1 MARELDCLLDPSCVA
16 IVGASEDLGKFGGR
30 ALGNLIEGGYTGKI
44 IPINRTR
51 KTLRGLACYPAI
63 GDVAEPIDVAVLT
76 VPSSYVDGVVAE
88 CAAAGVKAC
97 IVVSSGFA
105 EMGADGAAR
114 QDALAATAR
123 AAGMRML
130 GPNCLGL
137 AVPRRALAL
146 SPTVVFTLGGDL
158 SDGGIA
164 LVSQSGALMTQ
175 MYAVAL
181 DAGAGFSG
189 CVSVGNQADLELTD
203 FIEYFIDDPATRV
216 IACYVEGLVAP
227 GRFVAALAR
236 ARAAGK
242 PMLVTKVGR
251 TEAGA
256 DVARSHTASIAGS
269 FAAFEAVCRRH
280 GATLFDQA
288 EDMIRA
294 ADVLDRCGRA
304 PGTRY
309 AVISGSGGGA
319 ALATDNLAQTPF
331 EAARLSDASLA
342 ALADAYAIPQRKLPL
357 DLGAHLA
364 GYGPDRS
371 VQVAETVMG
380 DPGVDCGVLVVTPQP
395 FIGETVDAFVT
406 AGRHND
412 KPILVIAQAGLVRA
426 EMAAVVARHDYP
438 VLPSLGAAIGCLAT
452 FAPAE
457 DIGGETPDAIE
468 LPGEATASGRLTEM
482 QAKALLDAAGVPT
495 TNDVFAATSDD
506 AVAAADRLGYPVVLK
521 AVCPTLVH
529 KSDVGGVRVGL
540 ADAAAV
546 AAAWDAIAEGLA
558 RHGHDDFEG
567 CVVAEMVTGIAELI
581 VGARCDPDF
590 GPMVVIGFGGTWVEI
605 VEDVQVAM
613 APISAGQAE
622 TMMRRLK
629 LWPLLDGVRGQPA
642 ADVAAAA
649 EAASRVSHLAA
660 ALGRRLVE
668 LDVNPLIVGAAG
680 EGAVAVDA
688 RATLQEESHG

>member
-1 MARELDCLLDPSCVA
+1 MARDLDCLLDPSCVA

-30 ALGNLIEGGYTGKI
+30 ALGNLIEGGYQGRI
-44 IPINRTR
+44 VPINRAR
-51 KTLRGLACYPAI
+51 ETLRGLACFPAI
-63 GDVAEPIDVAVLT
+63 GDVPGDVDVAVLA
-76 VPSSYVDGVVAE
+76 VPSTYVDGVVAE

-105 EMGADGAAR
+105 ELGADGAAR
-114 QDALAATAR
+114 QEALAATAR
-123 AAGMRML
+123 AAGMLML

-146 SPTVVFTLGGDL
+146 SPTVVFTLGGGL

-181 DAGAGFSG
+181 DCGAGFSG

-203 FIEYFIDDPATRV
+203 FIEHFIDDPATRV
-216 IACYVEGLVAP
+216 IACYVEGLITP

-256 DVARSHTASIAGS
+256 DVARSHTASIAGA
-269 FAAFEAVCRRH
+269 FTAFEAVCRRY

-319 ALATDNLAQTPF
+319 ALATDNLAQTPYQ
-331 EAARLSDASLA
+331 AARLSDASLT
-342 ALADAYAIPQRKLPL
+342 ALADAYAEPQRKLPL

-364 GYGPDRS
+364 GYGPERS
-371 VQVAETVMG
+371 LQVAETVMS
-380 DPGVDCGVLVVTPQP
+380 DPGVDCGILVATPQP
-395 FIGETVDAFVT
+395 FIPETIDAFVT
-406 AGRHND
+406 ASRNND
-412 KPILVIAQAGLVRA
+412 KPMLVIAQAGLVRD
-426 EMAAVVARHDYP
+426 EMAAVLARHDYP
-438 VLPSLGAAIGCLAT
+438 VLPSLGAAISCLAA
-452 FAPAE
+452 FAPTE
-457 DIGGETPDAIE
+457 DGGDEAPDTIE
-468 LPGEATASGRLTEM
+468 LPPNVAATGSLTELA
-482 QAKALLDAAGVPT
+482 AKSLLDAVGVPT
-495 TNDVFAATSDD
+495 THDVMAANKDD
-506 AVAAADRLGYPVVLK
+506 AVAAADRLGYPVVMK
-521 AVCPTLVH
+521 AVSPTLVH

-540 ADAAAV
+540 ADAPAV
-546 AAAWDAIAEGLA
+546 ATAWDDIAAGLA

-567 CVVAEMVTGIAELI
+567 CIVAEMVTGVAELI
-581 VGARCDPDF
+581 VGARCDPTF
-590 GPMVVIGFGGTWVEI
+590 GPMVVIGFGGTLVEI
-605 VEDVQVAM
+605 VEDVQIAM
-613 APISAGQAE
+613 APISARQAE
-622 TMMRRLK
+622 AMMRRLK
-629 LWPLLDGVRGQPA
+629 FWPLLDGARGRPA

-649 EAASRVSHLAA
+649 EAASRVSQLAA
-660 ALGRRLVE
+660 ALGGRLIE

-680 EGAVAVDA
+680 AGAVAVDA
-688 RATLQEESHG
+688 RATLQEGSHD